1 MRSCIIPHELAIWL
15 ASKSMEDRI
24 SESEKG
30 KLSVCIRCD
39 KYFFDRESV
48 EERNLVKCRLFGI
61 KHECIEYANYIV
73 LRRGF
78 CSILDVIHYFEGDDI
93 AAKIV
98 RYLTRKAKGER
109 YGDENEEST
118 SFRN

>member
-1 MRSCIIPHELAIWL
+1 MRSRIIPHELAIWL
-15 ASKSMEDRI
+15 AGKSMEERI

-98 RYLTRKAKGER
+98 RYFNAKSKRRKIWR
-109 YGDENEEST
+109 
-118 SFRN
+118 

>member
-1 MRSCIIPHELAIWL
+1 MRSCIISHELAIWL
-15 ASKSMEDRI
+15 AGKSMEERI

-30 KLSVCIRCD
+30 KLSVCIQCD

-78 CSILDVIHYFEGDDI
+78 CSILDVIHYFEGDDPAVEI
-93 AAKIV
+93 I
-98 RYLTRKAKGER
+98 RYFHKKSNNRRKK
-109 YGDENEEST
+109 
-118 SFRN
+118 